1 MIAEGSQFCDL
12 ISTEL
17 FLQTMIDF
25 GCGTGRLAPLF
36 DASLYRGVD
45 IDAGAIAEAMTA
57 FGDYAF
63 DVGDEE
69 ALTGHQSDAV
79 LFHNVLG
86 GMDDSS
92 VGAVIGKVGSPRV
105 IVSEYGFARD
115 PIWYSRAFEGIGYI
129 MRSGRF
135 IQSPVGEICVLDLH
149 MRARK

>member
-1 MIAEGSQFCDL
+1 MIVEGSQFCDL

-45 IDAGAIAEAMTA
+45 VDAGAIAEAMVA
-57 FGDYAF
+57 FGDYVF

-69 ALTGHQSDAV
+69 ALAMHQTDAL

-86 GMDDSS
+86 GMSDALAT
-92 VGAVIGKVGSPRV
+92 AVIGKIASPRA

-129 MRSGRF
+129 LRSGRF
-135 IQSPVGEICVLDLH
+135 IQSPAGEICVLDFH
-149 MRARK
+149 RRARK